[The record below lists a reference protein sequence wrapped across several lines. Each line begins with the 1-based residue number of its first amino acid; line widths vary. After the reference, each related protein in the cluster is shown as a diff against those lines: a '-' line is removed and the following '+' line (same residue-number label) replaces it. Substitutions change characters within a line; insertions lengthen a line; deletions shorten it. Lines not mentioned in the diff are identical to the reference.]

1 VGVTPPWV
9 RIPHLPPLSFYIQH
23 KSEMIKLDMLI
34 KKSKSLK
41 NWFKVK
47 FKKHPYLYSF
57 LLGWI
62 IFIVPGLYGFYRS
75 WSNTTGDLVVSILI
89 LLNFVI
95 LLLWFQKNKSKIKPF
110 YKRNKKIFNRVNDF
124 FENPELVKTLNYFGE
139 PK

>member
-1 VGVTPPWV
+1 
-9 RIPHLPPLSFYIQH
+9 
-23 KSEMIKLDMLI
+23 MIKLDMLI